1 MLDNA
6 ATHRSLGT
14 WTQERTIANIS
25 VVPVRGPDALYTQQ
39 SRSMPPNEVARDTIP
54 RVSVYEET
62 NLKEIKFIVGFRNP
76 LVRTNRNDE
85 NHDFRLRFCGLRDAR
100 RTRALLW
107 TAEPWEPA
115 LQRQQRPHSYS
126 WREIYRVS
134 IKDW

>member
-54 RVSVYEET
+54 R
-62 NLKEIKFIVGFRNP
+62 GFSSMN
-76 LVRTNRNDE
+76 
-85 NHDFRLRFCGLRDAR
+85 LRDKVYCGISKPLGPPAR
-100 RTRALLW
+100 IAMMKITIFVCAFVVFG
-107 TAEPWEPA
+107 THAAPA
-115 LQRQQRPHSYS
+115 HSFGPPNLGNLHCNGNS
-126 WREIYRVS
+126 DLIVIRGGKFTE
-134 IKDW
+134 